1 MNMGNTLKSKQSPA
15 SETTP
20 IKPVKA
26 AAATP
31 AKSPFDSAVEIIVR
45 EVQESVKDKKV
56 TPGDIFTMLKNAVI
70 AAEEMVRLDGE
81 GKKKA
86 VIAAVAIV
94 AKEVDFGEHDGLID
108 NVLIYMVPPAID
120 VIVDAANGNFNF
132 ASTCASCTAG
142 CGKCIVM

>member
-1 MNMGNTLKSKQSPA
+1 MNMGNTIKSKANTQA
-15 SETTP
+15 TETTP
-20 IKPVKA
+20 LPVAKA
-26 AAATP
+26 ASVP
-31 AKSPFDSAVEIIVR
+31 AKSSFDAAVEIIVR

-56 TPGDIFTMLKNAVI
+56 TPGDIFAMLKNAVI
-70 AAEEMVRLDGE
+70 AAEELVRLDGE

-132 ASTCASCTAG
+132 ATTCASCTAG